1 MKAYTL
7 RMEDQLLD
15 TLKEIGLKERKSLK
29 TIIIEALREKIF
41 TRSIKS
47 QSFKEK
53 KLMVR
58 AAHLASRLSDEE
70 VVASIREDRNR

>member
-29 TIIIEALREKIF
+29 AIIIEALREKIF
-41 TRSIKS
+41 VRSVKS
-47 QSFKEK
+47 QNFKEK
-53 KLMVR
+53 RLMAR
-58 AAHLASRLSDEE
+58 AAQLASRLSDKEI
-70 VVASIREDRNR
+70 VASIREDRNR